1 MLMLFL
7 LALVTGAAVVALWID
22 VRFPRLAP
30 RSIGGRILAVLVAV
44 AVVTVVPVVGGSTTA
59 AYVSLFCGVFPS
71 FVLAFLASLWLLRGL
86 RDFSGVR

>member
-1 MLMLFL
+1 MLAVFL

-30 RSIGGRILAVLVAV
+30 QSISGRILAVLAAGAMV
-44 AVVTVVPVVGGSTTA
+44 AVVPVAGGSRAA

-86 RDFSGVR
+86 RDLSA

>member
-1 MLMLFL
+1 MIAVFL

-30 RSIGGRILAVLVAV
+30 RSFGGRVLAVLAAF
-44 AVVTVVPVVGGSTTA
+44 AVVGVVPVAGGSTAA

-86 RDFSGVR
+86 RDFSA